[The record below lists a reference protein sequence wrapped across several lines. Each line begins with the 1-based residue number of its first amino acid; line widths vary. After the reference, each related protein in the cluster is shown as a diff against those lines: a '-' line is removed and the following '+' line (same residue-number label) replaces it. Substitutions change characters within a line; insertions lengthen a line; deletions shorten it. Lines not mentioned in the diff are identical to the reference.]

1 MFARAVHRGGSF
13 DLRERHRHRFARV
26 EWLAILGLV
35 VLAGALRFYELGH
48 LPPGLYH
55 DEAFNGLDAL
65 RVLNGSTPLFFE
77 ANNGREPLFIY
88 LIALSVDVLGRTPG
102 AIRIVSAILG
112 TVTVPVTY
120 AMAQEMFGRRIAL
133 WTALVMAITVWPIN
147 LSRVGFRAV
156 SLPLFA
162 GLTVWWMWRGLRSR
176 RGRDFALGG
185 LFCGLLFYTYLAARV
200 VLVALAV
207 YALYVIV
214 RHRESIPWKG
224 VVLFVAVA
232 LVIALPLGIYLIG
245 HWEAMLTRGGQVAIT
260 NPAINGG
267 DFWGTLARHIVRSA
281 LAFTHRG
288 DFIPRHN
295 VPLRPVFDPVL
306 AVAFVVGIAISVMKA
321 FRGENAYVFLLIWVV
336 VMWLPT
342 VLAEDAPHFLRG
354 VGVLPL
360 LCVIPSVALEAGERI
375 IAGRVSRGVAL
386 AAAVVVLVLSLGGTW
401 VDYFRQHSRSEAAY
415 YQFETGAVEMCAEIN
430 SFLGIGW
437 SGAGLASP
445 DPSPSPLRR
454 VYLAERL
461 WKDWA
466 SVRYLVPESDGLT
479 ILPMEPGMPSGVD
492 SSEDVMLVLWP
503 FERPAEQIGLLPADS
518 VISIR
523 EGAMERGDLEEE
535 ARLLYVVYLGQR
547 NMPTTRNL
555 NCEFE
560 KGISLLGSEVSPQ
573 GSQGVRVRLIWQAT
587 EPLDVSYTV
596 FVHVTRGGQMV
607 ASGDSLPAGGYYL
620 TSQWRTGDI
629 IVDDHFISL
638 SEPFDSRE
646 HRIVVG
652 LYELQ
657 TLERLALLDE
667 AGRAMG
673 DHVEIPVAIDK
684 RGS

>member
-1 MFARAVHRGGSF
+1 MGGSCV
-13 DLRERHRHRFARV
+13 LHERHRARSARV
-26 EWLAILGLV
+26 EWFAILGLV
-35 VLAGALRFYELGH
+35 VLGGALRFFELGH

-65 RVLNGSTPLFFE
+65 KVLRGCAPLFFE

-88 LIALSVDVLGRTPG
+88 LIALSVAVLGRTPG
-102 AIRIVSAILG
+102 AIRIVSAFLG
-112 TVTVPVTY
+112 TITVPVTY
-120 AMAQEMFGRRIAL
+120 AMAREMFGRRIAI
-133 WTALVMAITVWPIN
+133 WAALVVAITVWPIN

-162 GLTVWWMWRGLRSR
+162 GLAVWWMWRGLRSR
-176 RGRDFALGG
+176 RGIDFALGG
-185 LFCGLLFYTYLAARV
+185 LCFGLLFYTYLAARV
-200 VLVALAV
+200 ALVAMSV

-214 RHRESIPWKG
+214 RHRESVPWKG
-224 VVLFVAVA
+224 VILFVVVA
-232 LVIALPLGIYLIG
+232 LLVALPLGIYLLG
-245 HWEAMLTRGGQVAIT
+245 HWEAMLSRGGQVAIT

-267 DFWGTLARHIVRSA
+267 DFWGTLARHLVRGT

-295 VPLRPVFDPVL
+295 VPLRPVFDPIL
-306 AVAFVVGIAISVMKA
+306 AVAFVAGIAISVA
-321 FRGENAYVFLLIWVV
+321 RAARGKQEYVFLLIWVV

-386 AAAVVVLVLSLGGTW
+386 ATAVVVVALGLGGTC
-401 VDYFRQHSRSEAAY
+401 VDYFRRHARSEAAY
-415 YQFETGAVEMCAEIN
+415 YQFETGAVEMSAEIN

-437 SGAGLASP
+437 SGKELGARSTALLP
-445 DPSPSPLRR
+445 QRR

-479 ILPMEPGMPSGVD
+479 ILPTDGGVPSGVG
-492 SSEDVMLVLWP
+492 SSGDVMLALWP

-518 VISIR
+518 VISVR

-547 NMPTTRNL
+547 DRPVTRNL

-560 KGISLLGSEVSPQ
+560 SGISLLGSEVSPS
-573 GSQGVRVRLIWQAT
+573 GSEGVRVRLIWQAT
-587 EPLDVSYTV
+587 EPLGVSYTV
-596 FVHVTRGGQMV
+596 FVHVTHDGQMV

-620 TSQWRTGDI
+620 TSQWRAGDI
-629 IVDDHFISL
+629 IVDDHSISL
-638 SEPFDSRE
+638 PEPFDSRE

-667 AGRAMG
+667 AGHVIG
-673 DHVEIPVAIDK
+673 DHVEIPVATGK
-684 RGS
+684 GGS

>member
-1 MFARAVHRGGSF
+1 MC
-13 DLRERHRHRFARV
+13 DLREYHRPRFAQG
-26 EWLAILGLV
+26 EWLAILGLA
-35 VLAGALRFYELGH
+35 VLAGGLRFFELGH
-48 LPPGLYH
+48 LPPGFYH

-65 RVLNGSTPLFFE
+65 KVLGGSKPLFFE

-88 LIALSVDVLGRTPG
+88 LIALSVAVLGRTPG
-102 AIRIVSAILG
+102 AIRVVSAILG

-120 AMAQEMFGRRIAL
+120 AMAREMFGRRIAL
-133 WTALVMAITVWPIN
+133 WTAVVMSITVWPIN

-162 GLTVWWMWRGLRSR
+162 GLAVWWLWRGMRSG

-200 VLVALAV
+200 VLVAFAV
-207 YALYVIV
+207 YALYIMI
-214 RHRESIPWKG
+214 RHQESIPWKG
-224 VVLFVAVA
+224 VILFVAVA
-232 LVIALPLGIYLIG
+232 LVIASPLGIYLLG
-245 HWEAMLTRGGQVAIT
+245 HWEVMLTRGGQVAIT

-306 AVAFVVGIAISVMKA
+306 AVAFLVGIAISVMKA
-321 FRGENAYVFLLIWVV
+321 LRGEKAYVFLLIWVV

-360 LCVIPSVALEAGERI
+360 LCVIPSVALEAGERMI
-375 IAGRVSRGVAL
+375 TGRVSRGAAL
-386 AAAVVVLVLSLGGTW
+386 AAAVLVVILSLGGTW
-401 VDYFRQHSRSEAAY
+401 GDYFRRHARSEEAY
-415 YQFETGAVEMCAEIN
+415 YQFETGAVEMSAEIN

-437 SGAGLASP
+437 SGEELDAKSAALMP
-445 DPSPSPLRR
+445 QRR

-466 SVRYLVPESDGLT
+466 SVRYLVPESDGLM
-479 ILPMEPGMPSGVD
+479 ILPADGGIPSGIG
-492 SSEDVMLVLWP
+492 SSDDVMLVLWP

-547 NMPTTRNL
+547 NRPVTRNL

-560 KGISLLGSEVSPQ
+560 KGISLLGSEVSPS
-573 GSQGVRVRLIWQAT
+573 GPQGVRVRLIWQAT
-587 EPLDVSYTV
+587 EVLEVSYTV
-596 FVHVTRGGQMV
+596 FVHVTSGGQMV
-607 ASGDSLPAGGYYL
+607 ASGDSTPAGGYYP
-620 TSQWRTGDI
+620 TSQWRAGDI

-638 SEPFDSRE
+638 SEPFDSQE

-657 TLERLALLDE
+657 TLERLLLLDE
-667 AGRAMG
+667 TGRAMG
-673 DHVEIPVAIDK
+673 DHVEIPVAT
-684 RGS
+684 GQGES